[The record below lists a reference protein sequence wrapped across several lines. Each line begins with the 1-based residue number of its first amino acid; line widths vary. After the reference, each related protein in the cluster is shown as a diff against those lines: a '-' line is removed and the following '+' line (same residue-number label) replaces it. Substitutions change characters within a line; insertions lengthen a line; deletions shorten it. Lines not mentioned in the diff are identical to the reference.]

1 MLASVE
7 LEREGVLTLVM
18 SLLLEM
24 LLGLVK
30 ELLVVIEPGVVL
42 LLRSPGTAVL
52 GETGGRGLL
61 LGSVWLRRSMIT
73 VRPVPESMQKR
84 MCSPSSPGPPGG
96 PGRGPGRPGGGG
108 GGGGGP
114 KATKD

>member
-1 MLASVE
+1 MVLASVE

-30 ELLVVIEPGVVL
+30 ELLVVIELIVVL
-42 LLRSPGTAVL
+42 LLRSPGTVL

-84 MCSPSSPGPPGG
+84 M
-96 PGRGPGRPGGGG
+96 
-108 GGGGGP
+108 
-114 KATKD
+114 

>member
-1 MLASVE
+1 MVLASVE
-7 LEREGVLTLVM
+7 LEREGVLTLVL

-30 ELLVVIEPGVVL
+30 ELLVVL
-42 LLRSPGTAVL
+42 LLRSPGTVL

-84 MCSPSSPGPPGG
+84 M
-96 PGRGPGRPGGGG
+96 
-108 GGGGGP
+108 
-114 KATKD
+114 